1 MVCSMSEKTTRRKF
15 LSTSAV
21 GLVGALAGCAG
32 SSNDNSTKTSLL
44 TTSKTTTTSARTSTQ
59 TPTSTTQQTTTDTPS
74 TTQEPTTTDDSRTH
88 EHQTDDSSA
97 GFSDE
102 TLKKA
107 KKVGVQVQK
116 SVVRLGGGTGWV
128 LGDGYVVTN
137 SHVVQHSDSIRIEAY
152 DGQTGTAKRVGYH
165 EDSRPDVA
173 LVKTDMTDLP
183 GLPTKN
189 RDDLEEGQPLI
200 TVRNPMSVG
209 SWVISIGRYDSYDA
223 GLEWLLSTVVTESG
237 NSGGP
242 LVTLDGNVVGCIS
255 GGTPNDNREK
265 VNRSKKVFTEYPAN
279 RTLATAAPMRTIRKW
294 VQEWK

>member
-15 LSTSAV
+15 FSTSAV

-32 SSNDNSTKTSLL
+32 GSNDNSTKTSLL

-59 TPTSTTQQTTTDTPS
+59 TSTSTTDTPS

-88 EHQTDDSSA
+88 DHQTGDSSA

-116 SVVRLGGGTGWV
+116 SIVRLGRGTGWV
-128 LGDGYVVTN
+128 LGDGYAVTN

-165 EDSRPDVA
+165 EDSRPDIA

-183 GLPTKN
+183 GLSTKS

-200 TVRNPMSVG
+200 TVGNPMSVG

-223 GLEWLLSTVVTESG
+223 GLDWLLSTVATESG

-255 GGTPNDNREK
+255 GGTPNDNRDR
-265 VNRSKKVFTEYPAN
+265 VNRSKKVFTEFPTN
-279 RTLATAAPMRTIRKW
+279 RTLATATPMGTIRKW